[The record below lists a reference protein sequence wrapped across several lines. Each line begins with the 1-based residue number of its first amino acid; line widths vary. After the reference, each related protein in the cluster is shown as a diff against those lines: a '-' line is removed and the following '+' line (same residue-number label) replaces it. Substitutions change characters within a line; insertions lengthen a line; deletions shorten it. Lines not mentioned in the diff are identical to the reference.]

1 MGTQG
6 TDIGAYHAWAV
17 PVGSYRTVIGEQRI
31 AVTVLDRKTREPAK
45 GVTVRIRLHHE
56 HGTTGFAT
64 ALSTPAEPAVYFA
77 AIKLDEPG
85 RWDAYVELDGPLG
98 AAELA
103 LPGWDL
109 TVPRPVIGGYLVF
122 GIVLGAIGGG
132 ALYVIRTA
140 KRPR

>member
-6 TDIGAYHAWAV
+6 TDIGAYHAWAA
-17 PVGSYRTVIGEQRI
+17 PIGSYRKVIGEQRI
-31 AVTVLDRKTREPAK
+31 AVTVLDRKTLQPAT
-45 GVTVRIRLHHE
+45 GMTVRIRLHHE
-56 HGTTGFAT
+56 HGTRGFAT
-64 ALSTPAEPAVYFA
+64 ALNTPAEPSVYVA

-98 AAELA
+98 EAEIA

-109 TVPRPVIGGYLVF
+109 AVPQPVVAGYLVF

-132 ALYVIRTA
+132 ALYLIRSA
-140 KRPR
+140 MRPR